1 MHDSD
6 TRQTMA
12 LGAALITVGAM
23 LAAAAIAGGLAAISH
38 MADAA
43 TLCGPETNHCILCV
57 VSAASLLAS
66 LGVVGAGVMLRRSA
80 RLNPS
85 AAARA

>member
-12 LGAALITVGAM
+12 LGTALITAGAM
-23 LAAAAIAGGLAAISH
+23 LAAAAIVGGLAAISH
-38 MADAA
+38 MEGAA
-43 TLCGPETNHCILCV
+43 ALCGPETSHCILCV

-66 LGVVGAGVMLRRSA
+66 LGVVGAGVMLRRSV
-80 RLNPS
+80 RLDPS
-85 AAARA
+85 VAARG

>member
-12 LGAALITVGAM
+12 IGAALITLGAM
-23 LAAAAIAGGLAAISH
+23 LAAAATASGLAAVSH
-38 MADAA
+38 MTGAA
-43 TLCGPETNHCILCV
+43 SLCGPATSHCILCV

-66 LGVVGAGVMLRRSA
+66 LGVAGAGVLLRRSV
-80 RLNPS
+80 RVNQPCG
-85 AAARA
+85 ARA